1 MNLVKIIK
9 EKTKQKI
16 KTKGTFQGYKM
27 TQPMNQNQKEL
38 QCECHILRKCQTYK
52 CWFVYCLAKAQNIK
66 KNSSKKK
73 KKKKRFVVSE

>member
-1 MNLVKIIK
+1 
-9 EKTKQKI
+9 
-16 KTKGTFQGYKM
+16 M

-52 CWFVYCLAKAQNIK
+52 CWFVYCLAKAQNMK

-73 KKKKRFVVSE
+73 KKKKKICGQCMKIQYTGKKKKRE